1 MTEDDQNP
9 YCILVENEGLIDAL
23 EELQMHG
30 NDSVFKK
37 AVDIMTSFFQLEEG
51 QDFNLL
57 L

>member
-1 MTEDDQNP
+1 MSQDDQNP

-30 NDSVFKK
+30 NEAVFKK
-37 AVDIMTSFFQLEEG
+37 AVEIMTNFFQLEEG